1 MFEDQRHSPKLL
13 IGIIGGLIAV
23 IALFLTYQWMIASNA
38 EDLPP
43 HQADAAPVKA
53 APAETAKPPAA
64 ASEAVSTAAKLADQD
79 ILQAPV
85 PENAALA
92 KEEIAK
98 LEDIQ
103 SQLTEQEKTLKA
115 QHTDAD
121 QLIKL
126 KEEQIKLLE
135 AQLSQK
141 P

>member
-1 MFEDQRHSPKLL
+1 M
-13 IGIIGGLIAV
+13 
-23 IALFLTYQWMIASNA
+23 
-38 EDLPP
+38 
-43 HQADAAPVKA
+43 
-53 APAETAKPPAA
+53 
-64 ASEAVSTAAKLADQD
+64 
-79 ILQAPV
+79 